1 MMKKIFI
8 FAAML
13 LLAVSCL
20 DKGGSTYE
28 NYPMI
33 SDFEY
38 NTTTQALFADSLAMY
53 KTPFSSGAIDSYN
66 TVSGHDF
73 TGGLALAY
81 KNDTTLYVPRTE
93 PISPYTSYNKESTCN
108 PKAAPGTNY
117 VIFYQNPDESKMPE
131 HDMIFNLSKNGTAE
145 MKACCVCNTTQVVSF
160 IKGLE
165 NAPAFADGDYF
176 KLKLTGRKGDSI
188 TGEETITMA
197 EKTASKDSL
206 IMGWTAVDLSKVGEF
221 EKIDLEILTNR
232 KDIPPYVCLD
242 YLYYI
247 VNLTF

>member
-1 MMKKIFI
+1 MIKKIFV
-8 FAAML
+8 FAAMS

-38 NTTTQALFADSLAMY
+38 YLTTQDLFADSLAMF
-53 KTPFSSGAIDSYN
+53 KTPFSSGALNAYN

-73 TGGLALAY
+73 TGGIALAY
-81 KNDTTLYVPRTE
+81 KNDTTLYVSRTE
-93 PISPYTSYNKESTCN
+93 PISPYTSYNKVSPCDPN
-108 PKAAPGTNY
+108 VAPGVNY
-117 VIFYQNPDESKMPE
+117 AIFYQNPDESKMPE
-131 HDMIFNLSKNGTAE
+131 HDMEFNLVKNGTADL
-145 MKACCVCNTTQVVSF
+145 KACCVCNTTQVVSF

-165 NAPAFADGDYF
+165 DAPAFGEGDYF
-176 KLKLTGRKGDSI
+176 KLKFTGRRGDSI

-197 EKTASKDSL
+197 EKTADKDSL
-206 IMGWTAVDLSKVGEF
+206 IMGWTAVDLSKIGTF
-221 EKIDLEILTNR
+221 ESIDLEILTNR
-232 KDIPPYVCLD
+232 KDIPPYVCMD
-242 YLYYI
+242 YIYCL